1 MSHTSEGASPLFGC
15 PLGMSYS
22 DMYRVE
28 LLIAE
33 YSSEQLGCLDIA
45 HTSVDILRQS
55 NMHPEEKVKNLC
67 AEAMRW
73 QECHIL

>member
-1 MSHTSEGASPLFGC
+1 MSHTSEGAYPFCGC

-22 DMYRVE
+22 DMDRVE

-33 YSSEQLGCLDIA
+33 YSAEQFRCLDIR

-55 NMHPEEKVKNLC
+55 NMHPGEKAKNLC

-73 QECHIL
+73 QEPHIL